1 MKEKLLTFY
10 KVIYSERS
18 LQPMAA
24 RIVAEET
31 ERMIIATKQL
41 FYAMEVHK
49 LLHFENADMS
59 ALSFAMTIHGL
70 MDYELDQKYGYGK
83 EEHTEN
89 NLIND
94 YLSWFCK
101 ENSVGDGD

>member
-1 MKEKLLTFY
+1 
-10 KVIYSERS
+10 
-18 LQPMAA
+18 
-24 RIVAEET
+24 
-31 ERMIIATKQL
+31 
-41 FYAMEVHK
+41 
-49 LLHFENADMS
+49 MS